1 MMPLSDIEGH
11 AMRVQVRWLMIAVAV
26 VGLILGLV
34 VHVQVLIH
42 DEDDFALPILMLEAF
57 AASVLFAIALA
68 AGIVVRSVRKD
79 NTYATQLRRKDTPAR
94 CPWPLTGRDP
104 PDWERR

>member
-1 MMPLSDIEGH
+1 MMPLADIEGH

-34 VHVQVLIH
+34 VQIQVLVN
-42 DEDDFALPILMLEAF
+42 DEDDFALSILILEAF
-57 AASVLFAIALA
+57 AASVLAAIALA
-68 AGIVVRSVRKD
+68 VGFVVRSVRKD
-79 NTYATQLRRKDTPAR
+79 DAYAAQLRRNDIPAR
-94 CPWPLTGRDP
+94 CPWPLAGTDS